1 MEHEI
6 LTPIRAVGYGQYNMV
21 VYSTKID
28 EYGELIPY
36 RQMVLAKRKSS
47 EVLVER
53 NVIRQAYSNVNYEHQ
68 GHNMAHLIRDY
79 ETVNHNAY
87 LKNTEF
93 VIIKVKPAIVEGIH
107 RFEILDK
114 NAKNIQKFVDQYNKK
129 INYSD
134 SYYAMGILG
143 IKLSY
148 SEWQKECMVD
158 EPHHKVMRKI
168 LKQPNIW
175 RSYPSLYKKAKES
188 IPNFAESGQQLD
200 PVDVLPRCAIPFPLS
215 KVNPF
220 LGLPNNLN
228 YVNATINRL
237 PQLRPTFN
245 SPNVRS
251 WDSHGNLYSF
261 A

>member
-6 LTPIRAVGYGQYNMV
+6 LTSIRAVGYGQYNMV

-114 NAKNIQKFVDQYNKK
+114 NAKNKPEAKGANDKK
-129 INYSD
+129 KLKMS
-134 SYYAMGILG
+134 LG
-143 IKLSY
+143 K
-148 SEWQKECMVD
+148 
-158 EPHHKVMRKI
+158 
-168 LKQPNIW
+168 
-175 RSYPSLYKKAKES
+175 
-188 IPNFAESGQQLD
+188 
-200 PVDVLPRCAIPFPLS
+200 S
-215 KVNPF
+215 KVEVNPDVEI
-220 LGLPNNLN
+220 GVYSGGKN
-228 YVNATINRL
+228 T
-237 PQLRPTFN
+237 PT
-245 SPNVRS
+245 
-251 WDSHGNLYSF
+251 GNLH
-261 A
+261 